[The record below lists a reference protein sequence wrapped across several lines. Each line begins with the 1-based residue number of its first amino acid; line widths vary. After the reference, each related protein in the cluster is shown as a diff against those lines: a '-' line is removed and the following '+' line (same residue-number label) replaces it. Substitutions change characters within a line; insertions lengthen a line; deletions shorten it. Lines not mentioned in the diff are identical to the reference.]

1 MSSRKHSQSLPGMV
15 AKIERQ
21 IMAMKG
27 GARVC
32 LSISLSSQGLPSV
45 RVELSPPYTNKHMGD
60 QKGWCGYYLLNI
72 SSPLF
77 GL

>member
-32 LSISLSSQGLPSV
+32 LSISLSSQGLPS
-45 RVELSPPYTNKHMGD
+45 LSAYSPFLPSPFFLSVTYEVQSD
-60 QKGWCGYYLLNI
+60 LL
-72 SSPLF
+72 F
-77 GL
+77 